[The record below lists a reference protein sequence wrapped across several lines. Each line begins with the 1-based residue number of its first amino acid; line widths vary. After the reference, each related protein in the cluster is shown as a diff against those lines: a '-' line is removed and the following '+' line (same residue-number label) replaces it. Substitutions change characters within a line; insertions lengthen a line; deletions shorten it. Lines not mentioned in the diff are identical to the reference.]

1 MSRSITKA
9 ALAGLR
15 WNYVGFVARSGS
27 NFIIGI
33 FLARLL
39 GPKPFG
45 QIAAA
50 SLVIGIANIIAD
62 AGFSSALI
70 QSPSVTPLQVRF
82 VFTMQLLVALVMS
95 ACCALSGSWVASAF
109 HDPAVRSVVVWI
121 SLIFILQA
129 FGQTASALLRRE
141 LAFQFLQMAQLATY
155 LVGFLLVGIPLA
167 LHGAGVWSLIAAQL
181 TQAAL
186 FSIAVYLR
194 VRHPVLPSVSP
205 SGVTL
210 LRFGAKITASNVI
223 NYGISNAD
231 NFVVGRT
238 FGSLSLGFYT
248 RAFTLANA
256 PTEGIIGAV
265 QQVLFA
271 SCSRAEGRL
280 APIRRAYLTSLS
292 AVALVVLPAF
302 VAMSV
307 AAPVV
312 MLGLYGPRWSAAVP
326 LFRPLILALA
336 LHALMAVAGPVLG
349 SLNMVEREIRA
360 QGLCFLVAVVVFG
373 FAVHA
378 SVLVLAWSVMGIYG
392 LRFLLMTYPVTRV
405 LQLSWGAIARAL
417 RGAVMLAAV
426 LGFATWAVQRATVA
440 LHSSYAET
448 GVVLLLL
455 NGTVLAA
462 LLLVAGRWLLSAE
475 CAELL
480 RPALT
485 QRMPRLATQMLGP
498 ADTLLV
504 ESHLGE
510 PELPV
515 SPPTAEHHAEVR
527 A

>member
-27 NFIIGI
+27 NFVIGI

-70 QSPSVTPLQVRF
+70 QSPSITPLQIRF
-82 VFTMQLLVALVMS
+82 VFTMQLLVAVAMS
-95 ACCALSGSWVASAF
+95 ACCAASGPWVALAF
-109 HDPAVRSVVVWI
+109 HDPAVRSVVAWI

-141 LAFQFLQMAQLATY
+141 LAFQFLQMTQLASY

-186 FSIAVYLR
+186 FSLATYVR
-194 VRHPVLPSVSP
+194 VRHPVLPTVSS
-205 SGVTL
+205 SGVSL

-280 APIRRAYLTSLS
+280 EPIRRAYLTSLS
-292 AVALVVLPAF
+292 AVALVVVPAF
-302 VAMSV
+302 AAMSV
-307 AAPVV
+307 AAPVI
-312 MLGLYGPRWSAAVP
+312 MLGLYGPRWAAAVP

-360 QGLCFLVAVVVFG
+360 QGVCLLVAVLVFG
-373 FAVHA
+373 LAVHA
-378 SVLVLAWSVMGIYG
+378 SVLVLAWSVLGIYA
-392 LRFLLMTYPVTRV
+392 LRFLLMTYPVKQV
-405 LQLSWGAIARAL
+405 LSLSWGAIARAL
-417 RGAVMLAAV
+417 SGSAVLAA
-426 LGFATWAVQRATVA
+426 LLALTTWALQRATVA
-440 LHSSYAET
+440 LHGSYAET
-448 GVVLLLL
+448 GIALLFTDGL
-455 NGTVLAA
+455 VLAA
-462 LLLVAGRWLLSAE
+462 LLVLAGRWLLSAE
-475 CAELL
+475 CAVLL

-485 QRMPRLATQMLGP
+485 QRLPRVAAQMLGP
-498 ADTLLV
+498 AGTLLV
-504 ESHLGE
+504 DGPMAHD
-510 PELPV
+510 ELSPAPV
-515 SPPTAEHHAEVR
+515 APVHAEVQ